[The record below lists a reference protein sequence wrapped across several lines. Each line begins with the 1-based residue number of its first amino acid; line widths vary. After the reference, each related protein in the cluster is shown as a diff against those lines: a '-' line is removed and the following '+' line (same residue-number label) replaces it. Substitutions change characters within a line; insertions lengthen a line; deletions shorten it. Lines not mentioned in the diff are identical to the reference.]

1 MCSHP
6 GRWQMPIW
14 KDQKAGPPVAG
25 RRCYPC
31 KSCDSAYIEYKG
43 KLRSHRTISMAPG
56 LFRVCSYMAVL
67 HDVQFHAGIL
77 DQVDPALGDIGVGDD
92 DIKIRQVRKQRRAD
106 LPEFGGVDQQD
117 AGDCRAEGR
126 LLGGDLVLVDTGDRA
141 LGADAG
147 SRTEHLIGADPG
159 DERYIFRTLEQDR
172 KSTRLNSSHL

>member
-1 MCSHP
+1 
-6 GRWQMPIW
+6 MPIW

-92 DIKIRQVRKQRRAD
+92 DINREGRIFPNLEESINRMLVTAERRAAC
-106 LPEFGGVDQQD
+106 LVAISYWSIQVTAPL
-117 AGDCRAEGR
+117 ALMPAAEQNT
-126 LLGGDLVLVDTGDRA
+126 LLA
-141 LGADAG
+141 Q
-147 SRTEHLIGADPG
+147 I
-159 DERYIFRTLEQDR
+159 LEM
-172 KSTRLNSSHL
+172 SATFSGLSNIWVFS